1 MPAVPWGALVFA
13 LGVELLGLAGLCFAG
28 LVGGVAMLLAVLSY
42 LVGAGF
48 VGAYRRR
55 QALGWANGITL
66 ARVVGV
72 SWIVGLTV
80 AAGARGRDPRVE
92 LAVIII
98 GVGCLLLDGVD
109 GRVARARGEAGP
121 FGARFDMETDAAML
135 VVLGFSV
142 VLLGI
147 TGWWV
152 LAIGAM
158 RYLIWVAAVWV
169 RRMRIPVFFSYA
181 RKVVAVVQG
190 VALLLC
196 LTLDLTGFGRDWL
209 PTVVAGLA
217 LAALVWS
224 FGRDIVW
231 QFRR

>member
-1 MPAVPWGALVFA
+1 VPAVPWAPLVVAFA
-13 LGVELLGLAGLCFAG
+13 IELLGLAWLGDAG
-28 LVGGVAMLLAVLSY
+28 LVGPVAMLLAAVSY
-42 LVGAGF
+42 LVGAGC
-48 VGAYRRR
+48 VAAYRRGPT
-55 QALGWANGITL
+55 LGWANGTTL

-72 SWIVGLTV
+72 SWIVALTV
-80 AAGARGRDPRVE
+80 AAGGPARAPRGE
-92 LAVIII
+92 LLIILI
-98 GVGCLLLDGVD
+98 GAACLLLDGVD
-109 GRVARARGEAGP
+109 GRLARARGEAGP

-142 VLLGI
+142 ALLGI

-169 RRMRIPVFFSYA
+169 KAMRIAVFYSYA

-196 LTLDLTGFGRDWL
+196 LVLDLTGLGPDWL
-209 PTVVAGLA
+209 PSVVAGAA
-217 LAALVWS
+217 LAALAWS